1 MTEETM
7 LIVGA
12 GPVGLAMANALKK
25 HGIAYHQ
32 VDAQDQLGG
41 NWHGGVYQGVHLN
54 SSKTSTQFADYPMPA
69 DYPDFP
75 SAAQMKTYLNN
86 YARDRG
92 LVDAIQFSTSV
103 VRADPQPDDS
113 WRVELSTGE
122 TRTYKGVI
130 VCNGHHWDRRWPDLP
145 GEFEGE
151 MFHSKDYVS
160 LDQLRGKRVLTIGA
174 GNSACDI
181 VCDAARV
188 AECSDVSMRGGYWF
202 LPRVAFGRPINDI
215 PIWFLP
221 VTVQRWILRGIVYTV
236 LGDYRKYGLEKPKH
250 RIFDRHTTFGAE
262 MLHYITLGEV
272 RPRRKITAING
283 RTVRFS
289 DGEEAEYD
297 TIVAATGF
305 NFSFPFLPD
314 GLIKVENDSVQI
326 YGYCFPANVK
336 NLYLV
341 GNTQP
346 RGGFGY
352 LLTPAADL
360 YARLMKLQDE
370 LEHPIGAIMEF
381 IGEKIPPSHLVDP
394 GGARRE
400 IALSSKLLWYVK
412 WQGERLAKKKKWQ
425 GVEPIGEAGTAGN
438 SAPVA
443 AE

>member
-1 MTEETM
+1 MTKQKL
-7 LIVGA
+7 LIIGA

-25 HGIAYHQ
+25 HNIPYDQ

-54 SSKTSTQFADYPMPA
+54 SSKTSTQFADYPMPE

-86 YARDRG
+86 FARDRG
-92 LVDAIQFSTSV
+92 LGDHIEFSTSV
-103 VRADPQPDDS
+103 TQANPQADDS
-113 WRVELSTGE
+113 WRVELSNGE
-122 TRTYKGVI
+122 TRIYKGVV

-145 GEFEGE
+145 GTFKGE

-181 VCDAARV
+181 ACDAARV
-188 AECSDVSMRGGYWF
+188 AESSDVSMRGGYWF

-215 PIWFLP
+215 PMWFLP
-221 VTVQRWILRGIVYTV
+221 VTVQRWILRGIVYV
-236 LGDYRKYGLEKPKH
+236 ILGDYRKYGLEKPKH

-262 MLHYITLGEV
+262 MLHYMTLGRI
-272 RPRRKITAING
+272 RPRRKIESVEG
-283 RTVRFS
+283 HTVRFS
-289 DGEEAEYD
+289 DGAEAEYD
-297 TIVAATGF
+297 LVVAATGF
-305 NFSFPFLPD
+305 HFSFPFLPD
-314 GLIKVENDSVQI
+314 GLIKVENNSVQI

-336 NLYLV
+336 NLYII

-370 LEHPIGAIMEF
+370 LEHPVGAIMEF
-381 IGEKIPPSHLVDP
+381 IGEKIPPTHLVDP

-412 WQGERLAKKKKWQ
+412 WQGKRLAKKKPWR
-425 GVEPIGEAGTAGN
+425 GVEIDAGASQSAA